1 MAKYISTVDR
11 WISHES
17 RMVKAGEE
25 FECEFPFLEGKP
37 MRLGRTLREVVD
49 SPTTNPATKKGQKPD
64 ADPLT

>member
-25 FECEFPFLEGKP
+25 FETEFPAAGGKP
-37 MRLGRTLREVVD
+37 MRLGDTLREVA
-49 SPTTNPATKKGQKPD
+49 SSPATKRGQKPETD
-64 ADPLT
+64 SLT